1 VPPLLAALIRSPFSL
16 SLRSPAPP
24 VNPQLLLIPFGP
36 EDEAGRA
43 VVVVGAGGVALGA
56 CRDAESEL
64 LLVPADE
71 DGRDGV
77 GDDGG
82 ANLTTAGLLPA
93 WAAPADSLLSP
104 SLVLLR
110 EDVDMLSEE
119 DDFLTSSDSSRL
131 RAGKLGFLG
140 FSMTQ
145 FATIPIPG
153 LSFLRG
159 TS

>member
-1 VPPLLAALIRSPFSL
+1 VPPLLAELIGSPFSL

-24 VNPQLLLIPFGP
+24 VKPQLLLIPFGP
-36 EDEAGRA
+36 EDDAGRA
-43 VVVVGAGGVALGA
+43 VAGAGGIALGA

-64 LLVPADE
+64 LLVPADD

-82 ANLTTAGLLPA
+82 ANLTTAGLLPT
-93 WAAPADSLLSP
+93 WAAPADSLVSP
-104 SLVLLR
+104 SLVLLSD
-110 EDVDMLSEE
+110 DVDMLSEE

-145 FATIPIPG
+145 STIPG
-153 LSFLRG
+153 VSFLRG